1 MSSCLLKSIC
11 LLSYQNSGARY
22 VGYKKMPGWFQNF
35 SACLGN
41 TLTKNCWRISR
52 KLCVLCQQ
60 WLLAHLNILSR
71 ALICFFNNSWD
82 YLFYRRTHYPML
94 EKLGIK
100 NLALCENQ
108 GKQQKSRVM
117 KKSREGM
124 IQKRQDW
131 LINKF
136 QQKILH
142 KKKKEIQLVKPI
154 NYWGIPASAQSS

>member
-1 MSSCLLKSIC
+1 MISEFFSLPRQYVDKKLLKNQQKTLCI
-11 LLSYQNSGARY
+11 
-22 VGYKKMPGWFQNF
+22 M
-35 SACLGN
+35 SAMA
-41 TLTKNCWRISR
+41 
-52 KLCVLCQQ
+52 
-60 WLLAHLNILSR
+60 LAHLNILSR

-142 KKKKEIQLVKPI
+142 KKKKVMQLVKPI
-154 NYWGIPASAQSS
+154 NYWGIPTNAQSS

>member
-22 VGYKKMPGWFQNF
+22 VGNKQMPGGFQNF

-41 TLTKNCWRISR
+41 TLAKKLLKNQQ
-52 KLCVLCQQ
+52 KTLCIMSAMA
-60 WLLAHLNILSR
+60 LAHLNILSR

-108 GKQQKSRVM
+108 GKQHKLRVM
-117 KKSREGM
+117 KKRREGM
-124 IQKRQDW
+124 IKKRQDW

-136 QQKILH
+136 
-142 KKKKEIQLVKPI
+142 
-154 NYWGIPASAQSS
+154 